1 MPFAANTERELAQAK
16 STFISAA
23 ALTVSSSGTGLSPG
37 ACAPPS
43 GSGLSATEAHT
54 FSTEAIGATPE
65 GPTTDALSSATRAG
79 RPASEAG
86 HASTEF
92 PSSSTGAQGPSS
104 GTQASSDALNQAGR
118 EPPLLGGALLRRL
131 NQRRDGPGWIQLTSH
146 LLVVVV
152 GGTLWAWPPLTGAG
166 LPLGLAWGVKLL
178 GLMLLGWGLAFAFC
192 AMHECGHRTA
202 FSGRRINDTVAWWAG
217 VLSFYNADFYR
228 RYHQWHHRY
237 THLPGLDPE
246 LEDSPPSTRWDYVF
260 EVSGVPWWLGKL
272 RSHWRGLRG
281 DFSGSPYI
289 PADAALA
296 VQRSLQRQFAVYAL
310 LLLLGLGLGHDVM
323 LRFWLLPLALGQPL
337 LRFVLLAEHG
347 GCPCVADGQ
356 RNTRTTL
363 TLAPLRRL
371 MWNMPFHA
379 EHHLLPSVPFHAL
392 AEAHQHLAPRLVF
405 LQHGYGAL
413 HASFLRQPQQLAIQ
427 GEPGVVSPL

>member
-1 MPFAANTERELAQAK
+1 MSV
-16 STFISAA
+16 STVRA
-23 ALTVSSSGTGLSPG
+23 
-37 ACAPPS
+37 
-43 GSGLSATEAHT
+43 
-54 FSTEAIGATPE
+54 E
-65 GPTTDALSSATRAG
+65 GPVSPPIPLL
-79 RPASEAG
+79 PASVL
-86 HASTEF
+86 
-92 PSSSTGAQGPSS
+92 QG
-104 GTQASSDALNQAGR
+104 
-118 EPPLLGGALLRRL
+118 L
-131 NQRRDGPGWIQLTSH
+131 NQRRDGPGWRQLLLH
-146 LLVVVV
+146 GLVLLV
-152 GGTLWAWPPLTGAG
+152 GGVLWALPPMALSG
-166 LPLGLAWGVKLL
+166 LPLGLAWGLKLV

-202 FSGRRINDTVAWWAG
+202 FAGRRINDTVAWWAG

-246 LEDSPPSTRWDYVF
+246 LEEAPPTTRLGYLL
-260 EVSGVPWWLGKL
+260 ELSGLPWWIGKV

-281 DFSGSPYI
+281 DFSDAPYI
-289 PADAALA
+289 SADSAAA
-296 VQRSLQRQFAVYAL
+296 VRASIQRQLGLYFL
-310 LLLLGLGLGHDVM
+310 LLLVGLLLGHASL

-347 GCPCVADGQ
+347 GCPCVPEGE

-392 AEAHQHLAPRLVF
+392 ATAHQHLAPRLAF
-405 LQHGYGAL
+405 LQKGYGPL
-413 HASFLRQPQQLAIQ
+413 HASFLRHPNQLSFTTEA
-427 GEPGVVSPL
+427 